1 MNEKLQ
7 PPRRDSSG
15 EETEAE
21 TVASG
26 SSEDLLVDVLVKNG
40 ISLKGN
46 GQDQELSRSEYG
58 LIRELHDRVQPHR
71 DALSDDWCDLECARR
86 YLVARSWSLE
96 KAEAQLT
103 DTLQWR
109 AREQPSSK
117 EFWQVTKASANPW
130 ALAMRIVG
138 WDVDGRPVGYS
149 RFSESNDR
157 WDSEKSLEHIML
169 LMEAG
174 GNLIRQRQRMGL
186 NRTADTRQITWVIDF
201 DGFGFRDQN
210 PRTAVMT
217 AALLQHYPEI
227 LHMVVLVDAPRVF
240 NALWR
245 LVAPLLDDRV
255 RSKILF
261 VKGKQ
266 ADELLRERLG
276 TEAAQWVAN
285 ETKDSAEQK
294 RVKGIHKKKYWI
306 PPAKEG
312 QHDSRGFPSYVQSP
326 LYIKTPGEGYEEAR
340 QGKKTNPKSLVKPE
354 DPLEEEETLPI
365 TRPCFTKT
373 IYSGT
378 F

>member
-1 MNEKLQ
+1 MDQKT
-7 PPRRDSSG
+7 PPRKDSSG
-15 EETEAE
+15 AETEAE

-26 SSEDLLVDVLVKNG
+26 SEDLVDILVKNG

-46 GQDQELSRSEYG
+46 GQDQELSRSELG
-58 LIRELHDRVQPHR
+58 LINELYDRVAPYR
-71 DALSDDWCDLECARR
+71 EALPEYDHDWCDKECVRR

-96 KAEAQLT
+96 KAEAQLV

-109 AREQPSSK
+109 AKEQPAAK

-138 WDVDGRPVGYS
+138 WDLGGRPVGYS

-157 WDSEKSLEHIML
+157 WDSELSLEHIML
-169 LMEAG
+169 LMEASG
-174 GNLIRQRQRMGL
+174 QLIRRRQQRGL
-186 NRTADTRQITWVIDF
+186 NQTADTRQITWVIDF

-210 PRTAVMT
+210 PRTALMT
-217 AALLQHYPEI
+217 AALLQHYPEM
-227 LHMVVLVDAPRVF
+227 LHMVVLVDAPMVF

-266 ADELLRERLG
+266 ADSLLRERLG
-276 TEAAQWVAN
+276 AEAAQWVAN

-294 RVKGIHKKKYWI
+294 RVKGIHQKKYWI
-306 PPAKEG
+306 PPKKEG
-312 QHDSRGFPSYVQSP
+312 QHDSRGFPSYLKSD
-326 LYIKTPGEGYEEAR
+326 LYIKTPGDGYEEAR
-340 QGKKTNPKSLVKPE
+340 QGKASPKPLVKPQ
-354 DPLEEEETLPI
+354 DIEEETLPI
-365 TRPCFTKT
+365 TKPCFTKT